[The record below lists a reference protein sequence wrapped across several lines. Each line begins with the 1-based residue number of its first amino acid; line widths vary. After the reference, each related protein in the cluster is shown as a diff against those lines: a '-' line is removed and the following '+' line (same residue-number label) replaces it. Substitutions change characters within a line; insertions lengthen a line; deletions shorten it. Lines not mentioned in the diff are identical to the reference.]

1 MTRATAK
8 KDGDRYKL
16 LIRNHATGSPE
27 VCAAVSG
34 IAFALAGY
42 LENARDVLTELD
54 YTLSEANADF
64 RFSGGKEAETAW
76 NMAVIGLKQIEASNP
91 EYFCEEIL

>member
-1 MTRATAK
+1 MTRATAR
-8 KDGDRYKL
+8 KDGDRYTL
-16 LIRNHATGSPE
+16 LIRNHATGSSE

-64 RFSGGKEAETAW
+64 RFAGGKEAETAW
-76 NMAVIGLKQIEASNP
+76 SMAVIGLKQIEASNP